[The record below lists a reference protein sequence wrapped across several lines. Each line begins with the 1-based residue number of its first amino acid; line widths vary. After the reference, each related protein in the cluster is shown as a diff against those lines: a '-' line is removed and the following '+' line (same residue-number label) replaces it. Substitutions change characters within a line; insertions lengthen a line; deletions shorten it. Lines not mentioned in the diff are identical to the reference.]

1 MLHAVS
7 GIESWHRSTA
17 KISAEELEDNMIM
30 IMIDGL
36 RKQP

>member
-1 MLHAVS
+1 MLHSVN

-17 KISAEELEDNMIM
+17 KISAKELEDNMVL

-36 RKQP
+36 RK